1 MGAASQS
8 SEESPTSCD
17 GTQKVQVLALARA
30 VANSSP
36 NPYEKDALKFNKGDV
51 ILVTTMNASGIWK
64 GMVKGCDRI
73 GTFKFG
79 KVQPLVNESNG
90 LEKSKQNAKH
100 RPKSL
105 LQLLRTIGME
115 EQMSVFA
122 MNGFGDLQSFCEIRE
137 ADLDY
142 MGIMAPEQRAK
153 ILAAVQVMHDYQSP
167 EDDSSSTEEN
177 KTDPSCDD
185 SQEAAQSQRAIIPG
199 ADVAK
204 SKLTP
209 KPRFSANNGND
220 ATLSSL
226 EYGKKAPKSGDTANT
241 SAAAK
246 PNSCTSSEKS
256 SDSGVST
263 SSSVCF
269 GNMTRGKRSG
279 APHQLNG
286 KNNFGGHL
294 VQQNVKD

>member
-1 MGAASQS
+1 MCYLNQ
-8 SEESPTSCD
+8 
-17 GTQKVQVLALARA
+17 
-30 VANSSP
+30 
-36 NPYEKDALKFNKGDV
+36 
-51 ILVTTMNASGIWK
+51 
-64 GMVKGCDRI
+64 
-73 GTFKFG
+73 
-79 KVQPLVNESNG
+79 
-90 LEKSKQNAKH
+90 
-100 RPKSL
+100 
-105 LQLLRTIGME
+105 

-153 ILAAVQVMHDYQSP
+153 ILAAVQVMHDYQCEYLYSLILRSLSSLLLYAASIDIVIVIISSSSIIITNLVLLTAP

-185 SQEAAQSQRAIIPG
+185 SQEAAHSQRAIIPG

-220 ATLSSL
+220 ATLSSP

-241 SAAAK
+241 STAAK

-279 APHQLNG
+279 ATHQLNG